1 MIDGPRYMTLRDY
14 LRVLRAQW
22 WLIALCALVFGAG
35 AYLYSSRQEKTYAAE
50 TSLAFTDLT
59 DQLLPLDP
67 SPGEARVPAP
77 ERVAVK
83 AETVTRPEVL
93 ERLRERLHTRIPVER
108 LQDSIRARPEA
119 RTNLL
124 VVEARSSSA
133 RFAARLANQFALTVQ
148 AIETREQRARL
159 RRAAR
164 SIRRQMRRAS
174 KREPLG
180 SPYVR
185 ALEEQTISR
194 LGALESFGRPVEI
207 ARRAEVADSPV
218 SPHTIRDTLFGAL
231 IGLALGLLIAFMRD
245 ALDVRLRSSRHVQTA
260 LDLPLLGQVP
270 RTVLGKPPAKLNGNG
285 GPGELESF
293 QIIRANLDFLD
304 PRRPIRTVAVTS
316 ATPQEGKST
325 VAAALAYAAAAVG
338 RRTLLVECDLRQ
350 PSLADRL
357 GVEQRPGL
365 SDHLVGDAEAIDVMQ
380 AVAIPETAL
389 NGAGGGSL
397 SCVVAGGRQ
406 ASPSELFASSRF
418 RDFLGLVARTHDL
431 VLLDCGP
438 LLPVA
443 DTLELMPQVD
453 ALVLCVRESRT
464 TRDRA
469 QAARATLERFPEKPV
484 GLVVTGVSRRE
495 TADYYGYAEAGVS
508 SS

>member
-1 MIDGPRYMTLRDY
+1 MIDSPRYMTLRDY

-22 WLIALCALVFGAG
+22 WLIALCTLLFGMG
-35 AYLYSSRQEKTYAAE
+35 AYLYVSRQERTYAAE

-67 SPGEARVPAP
+67 SPGDARTPAQ

-93 ERLRERLHTRIPVER
+93 ERLRKRLHTRLSIDR
-108 LQDSIRARPEA
+108 LQSAITARPEA

-124 VVEARSSSA
+124 VVEARSA
-133 RFAARLANQFALTVQ
+133 NPRFAARLANGFALTVQ
-148 AIETREQRARL
+148 AMETKEQRARL
-159 RRAAR
+159 RRAAA
-164 SIRRQMRRAS
+164 SIRREMRRAAA
-174 KREPLG
+174 REPLG
-180 SPYVR
+180 SSYVR

-207 ARRAEVADSPV
+207 ARRAEVSDTPV
-218 SPHTIRDTLFGAL
+218 SPHAIRDTLLGAL
-231 IGLALGLLIAFMRD
+231 IGLALGLLLAFARD
-245 ALDVRLRSSRHVQTA
+245 ALDVRLRTPRHVQTA

-270 RTVLGKPPAKLNGNG
+270 RSVLGKAPAKLNGHG

-325 VAAALAYAAAAVG
+325 VAAALAHAAAAVG

-350 PSLADRL
+350 PSLAGRL
-357 GVEQRPGL
+357 GIESRPGL
-365 SDHLVGDAEAIDVMQ
+365 SDHLVGAAEAIDVMQ
-380 AVAIPETAL
+380 PVAMPESAL

-397 SCVVAGGRQ
+397 ACVVAGGKQ

-469 QAARATLERFPEKPV
+469 QAARSTLERFPEKPV

-495 TADYYGYAEAGVS
+495 SADYYGYAEAGVS